1 MVKLIERCDGLRRPQ
16 RFLLMLQAAA
26 CDHAGRGRGAENA
39 SEWRPLSRWQ
49 AALQAVRAVDAGRI
63 ATECSDKS
71 LIPQAL
77 HAARVAAVKALD
89 KDPA

>member
-1 MVKLIERCDGLRRPQ
+1 MLISNAYA
-16 RFLLMLQAAA
+16 QAA
-26 CDHAGRGRGAENA
+26 GASDPTGGLMANWILVNVNGMA
-39 SEWRPLSRWQ
+39 SHSGE
-49 AALQAVRAVDAGRI
+49 AVAVRAVDAGRI